1 MNLKSLIDSIIDWM
15 ITAGTVRSDRPYCDL
30 GFDKEFTREE
40 IAKYFTTE
48 EQEKQ
53 FILNYR
59 EMNPVAKKGYLYIQG
74 EINVIYSFHK
84 GFVSRYKS
92 RLQCYRDDSAQKCI
106 HTRRAI
112 QTGYQI
118 MQDKIDK
125 AEGK

>member
-92 RLQCYRDDSAQKCI
+92 RLQCVIETTQLRSAYILVVLYKPGIRLCRI
-106 HTRRAI
+106 
-112 QTGYQI
+112 
-118 MQDKIDK
+118 K
-125 AEGK
+125 